1 MDTSSAGLNKEKW
14 GALNTDIH
22 MSSEQANILD
32 QVIEMFT
39 QPSLMI
45 TAGIN
50 HVFVVN
56 RVDYVS
62 AGTESMHRLI
72 WLMVLSVTYVIW
84 KKNIL

>member
-1 MDTSSAGLNKEKW
+1 
-14 GALNTDIH
+14 

-62 AGTESMHRLI
+62 AGTESYAPTLYGL
-72 WLMVLSVTYVIW
+72 WCYL
-84 KKNIL
+84 